1 MKKENYYFAKQV
13 AKCGIYAIA
22 NIIDMRIYIGQAQ
35 SLNSRCDSH
44 YYDLIRGADNA
55 RLQEDYNAGKELVF
69 FTLEA
74 GGWYS
79 NTIKRDLNFLESM
92 YCYIAIQEGLK
103 EDESLYN
110 ANKNETI
117 RCGGEDYFKK
127 KFKREHKSGKNF
139 REKRA
144 QIMKQFDTVFRDH
157 FGKTAGELLELSRED
172 REKIWDK
179 YKDNHNKLHNGMFN
193 SNDKYG
199 EYSLGLISISDQND
213 KVPVIPSLD
222 RIIFTKIGEYLDQSM
237 LEILEEKLQDIH
249 ENGYCFWALNKMN
262 TETVR
267 YFCSHNDKD
276 DEWHDQD
283 IYVIMKYTD
292 SPSEIKK
299 RCDQA
304 KILDCHSASDTEGI
318 TTSDRVYG
326 GDIREMELEG
336 FKPVESLRLEKTDCA
351 DMQFPAT
358 LRHRETCKKDGR
370 CPDYGR
376 AFVVEK
382 LYILKENFP
391 EEDLLQFYDV
401 CNSGYYKK
409 GKSDELKRAVGSI
422 RGQNDTACLRLNSQ
436 FKSDDVRKK
445 LGGQMVRRDEESY
458 EGNYIVAKL
467 KNPYF
472 VKLRLDNE
480 QKKRNKFEE

>member
-1 MKKENYYFAKQV
+1 MKKENYYFAEQV

-22 NIIDMRIYIGQAQ
+22 NIIDMRVYIGQAQ
-35 SLNSRCDSH
+35 SLKS
-44 YYDLIRGADNA
+44 
-55 RLQEDYNAGKELVF
+55 
-69 FTLEA
+69 
-74 GGWYS
+74 
-79 NTIKRDLNFLESM
+79 
-92 YCYIAIQEGLK
+92 
-103 EDESLYN
+103 
-110 ANKNETI
+110 
-117 RCGGEDYFKK
+117 RCGGEDYFKE
-127 KFKREHKSGKNF
+127 KFKQERKSGKNF
-139 REKRA
+139 REKGA
-144 QIMKQFDTVFRDH
+144 QIMKQFDTVFHDN
-157 FGKTAGELLELSRED
+157 FVKTARELLELSREA

-179 YKDNHNKLHNGMFN
+179 YKDNHNQLHNGMFN

-199 EYSLGLISISDQND
+199 EYSLGVISISDQND
-213 KVPVIPSLD
+213 QVPVIPSLD

-276 DEWHDQD
+276 DEMRDKD

-292 SPSEIKK
+292 SPSEIKRSCDYAK
-299 RCDQA
+299 RT
-304 KILDCHSASDTEGI
+304 DCWLESDTKDS

-326 GDIREMELEG
+326 EDIKEMENEG
-336 FKPVESLRLEKTDCA
+336 FNPVESLRLEKTDCA

-376 AFVVEK
+376 AFVIEK

-391 EEDLLQFYDV
+391 EKDLLQFYDV
-401 CNSGYYKK
+401 CNSWYYKK
-409 GKSDELKRAVGSI
+409 GKSDEIKRAVGSI

-445 LGGQMVRRDEESY
+445 LGRQMVRRDEESY

-472 VKLRLDNE
+472 VKLRLDTK